1 MNDLKTSAFAGDS
14 SPDAEL
20 LVDLLDANRI
30 LFDAG
35 VVDAFGHVS
44 VRNDKR
50 PEQFIMSA
58 CIAPA
63 MVEADDLVVFD
74 LDGNALTEDGRAF
87 YAERFIHSEIYKAR
101 PDVCAV
107 VHSHSPAVLPFCASR
122 AGRLRPVC
130 HMSGFLGS
138 GAGWFEIRDH
148 AGEGSDL
155 LVRTRPLGA
164 SLARSLES
172 HAVVLMRGHGCTV
185 VAASLRIAVY
195 RAIYTNLNAQ
205 VQLSA
210 QSLGEPIFLTA
221 EEARS
226 TAAANE
232 SQVDR
237 AWRLWVDKAR
247 RTTK

>member
-1 MNDLKTSAFAGDS
+1 MTQLNIPPFTGDAT
-14 SPDAEL
+14 PDAGL
-20 LVDLLDANRI
+20 LADLIDANRI
-30 LFDAG
+30 LFGAG

-50 PEQFIMSA
+50 PDQFIMSA
-58 CIAPA
+58 SMAPA
-63 MVEADDLVVFD
+63 MVGPADLIVFD
-74 LDGNALTEDGRAF
+74 LEGNALIEDSRSL

-101 PDVCAV
+101 PDVGAV

-122 AGRLRPVC
+122 AARLRPVC

-148 AGEGSDL
+148 AGEASDL
-155 LVRTRPLGA
+155 LVRTGELGA

-185 VAASLRIAVY
+185 VAEALKVAVY

-210 QSLGEPIFLTA
+210 QALGDPIFLSLGEA
-221 EEARS
+221 QA

-237 AWRLWVDKAR
+237 AWRLWSEKLPR
-247 RTTK
+247 IPE